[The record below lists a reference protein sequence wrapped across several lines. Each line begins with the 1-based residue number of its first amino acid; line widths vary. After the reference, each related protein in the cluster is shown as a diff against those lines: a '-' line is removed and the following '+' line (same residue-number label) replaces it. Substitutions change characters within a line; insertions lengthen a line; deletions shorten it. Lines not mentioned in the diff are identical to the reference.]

1 METIDKNIKLA
12 YDLIKST
19 SKSVFLTG
27 KAGTGKTTF
36 LKSLPSFTS
45 KRMAI
50 VAPTGVAAL
59 NAGGV
64 TIHSL
69 FQLPFTPFIPEG
81 ADLSFVVKDDGGKPI
96 REQYKMSTTKIKILR
111 SLDLLVIDEIS
122 MVRSDLLD
130 AVDDVLRHYRH
141 SSLPFGG
148 VQLLMIGDLYQ
159 LTPVIKEDE
168 WRLIQNFYRSPYFFD
183 SNALRKIDYV
193 TVELTHIFRQQDE
206 TFISI
211 LNEIRTNSLTK
222 ESLDVLNSRVADID
236 DNSEGCI
243 RLTTHNADANSINA
257 SKLEALDGE
266 SYHYSAEIKDNFPT
280 YLYPTEEDLVLKLGA
295 QVMFIRNDS
304 TPEKLYY
311 NGKIGKVVE
320 IDANKIMVL
329 CPGDYSPIEVKLDV
343 WENIQYVVN
352 SDTNEIEQNVIGEFH
367 QYPLR
372 LAWAITIHKSQGLT
386 FDRAIVDVHS
396 AFAFGQVY
404 VALSRCRSLQG
415 LTLKTPISSRMIKSD
430 LDVVTFCDDARKKQP
445 DDQKLKSF
453 VIAFEREILLKVFTM
468 TDLQR
473 YLSDVRQ
480 VYMSNF
486 SKFNTA
492 YSQEILD
499 VTQMFDTLIFEV
511 GKKFVSQLWRIYSE
525 SPDTALRDNGYLQ
538 ERISKASEYF
548 FTKVSEVI
556 GSHFAN
562 MLLESDNKEVDMEM
576 KSALEKLEM
585 EYQKKL
591 KCFEKMRDGFSPE
604 MYLRIVSDIDNMFVP
619 TFSRKTKVN
628 YNESSA
634 DGLFAALNAWR
645 KSVADDFNMPVYYI
659 LPQKSLLEIV
669 DKKPRNAKEL
679 SKIKG
684 VGAMKVRQFGNDIL
698 NIVSDYCNEH
708 VQNRE
713 LDLTDSSSKKTKTK
727 EKKTEGH
734 KKGESAKV
742 SLEMFRNGMSIDEIA
757 KERGFVRS
765 TIFSH
770 LSRFFATGEIQPQD
784 LIGQEKLNS
793 VMDFLEQND
802 ESLSVGELH
811 EKCSGKFTH
820 EELRVG
826 IAFRNKIQA
835 KES

>member
-1 METIDKNIKLA
+1 METLDKNIKLA

-36 LKSLPSFTS
+36 LKTLPTFTS

-81 ADLSFVVKDDGGKPI
+81 ADISFVVKDNDGKLI
-96 REQYKMSTTKIKILR
+96 REQYKMSATKIKILR

-130 AVDDVLRHYRH
+130 AVDDVLRHYRR

-159 LTPVIKEDE
+159 LTPVIKDDE

-183 SNALRKIDYV
+183 SNALRRIDYV

-211 LNEIRTNSLTK
+211 LNEIRTNSLTA
-222 ESLDVLNSRVADID
+222 ESLAVLNSRVADID

-243 RLTTHNADANSINA
+243 RLTTHNSDANSINA
-257 SKLEALDGE
+257 SKLEDLADE
-266 SYHYSAEIKDNFPT
+266 PFHFVAEIKDNFPA
-280 YLYPTEEDLVLKLGA
+280 YMYPTEEDLVLKLGA

-304 TPEKLYY
+304 STEKLYY
-311 NGKIGKVVE
+311 NGKIGKIVD
-320 IDANKIMVL
+320 IDSSKIMVL
-329 CPGDYSPIEVKLDV
+329 CPGDYSPIEVKTEV

-352 SDTNEIEQNVIGEFH
+352 SETNEIEQNVIGEFH

-404 VALSRCRSLQG
+404 VALSRCRSLLG

-445 DDQKLKSF
+445 DEQKLKSY
-453 VIAFEREILLKVFTM
+453 VIAFEREILLNVFSM
-468 TDLQR
+468 SNLQR
-473 YLSDVRQ
+473 LLSDVRQ

-486 SKFNTA
+486 SRFNPA

-499 VTQMFDTLIFEV
+499 VVQSFDTQVFDV
-511 GKKFVSQLWRIYSE
+511 SKKFVAQLWRIFSE
-525 SPDTALRDNGYLQ
+525 SPDVAFCDNEYLKD
-538 ERISKASEYF
+538 RISKASDYF
-548 FTKVSEVI
+548 CPKISEII
-556 GSHFAN
+556 GSHFSN
-562 MLLESDNKEVDMEM
+562 MLLESDNKEVDSEM
-576 KSALEKLEM
+576 KSALEKLEL
-585 EYQKKL
+585 EYQKKV
-591 KCFEKMRDGFSPE
+591 KCFEKMHDGFSTE
-604 MYLRIVSDIDNMFVP
+604 MYMRVISDIDNMFVP
-619 TFSRKTKVN
+619 TFSRKSKVV
-628 YNESSA
+628 YNVSSS
-634 DGLFAALNAWR
+634 DGLYAALNAWR

-659 LPQKSLLEIV
+659 LPQKSLVDIV
-669 DKKPRNAKEL
+669 KNKPRNAKEL
-679 SKIKG
+679 CKIKG

-698 NIVSDYCNEH
+698 NIVSEYCHEF
-708 VQNRE
+708 VSGRE
-713 LDLTDSSSKKTKTK
+713 LDLSDASSQEPVVK
-727 EKKTEGH
+727 EKKTEVH
-734 KKGESAKV
+734 KKGDSAKK
-742 SLEMFRNGMSIDEIA
+742 SLEMFRSGMSIEAIA
-757 KERGFVRS
+757 NERGFVIG
-765 TIFSH
+765 TVFSH
-770 LSRFFATGEIQPQD
+770 LSRFIQTGEIEPQD
-784 LIGQEKLNS
+784 LIGQEKFNS
-793 VMDFLEQND
+793 VMDFLEQYD
-802 ESLSVGELH
+802 TSVGVMDLYKIASER
-811 EKCSGKFTH
+811 FTKD
-820 EELRVG
+820 ELRVG
-826 IAFRNKIQA
+826 IAFLNKMNDL
-835 KES
+835 K